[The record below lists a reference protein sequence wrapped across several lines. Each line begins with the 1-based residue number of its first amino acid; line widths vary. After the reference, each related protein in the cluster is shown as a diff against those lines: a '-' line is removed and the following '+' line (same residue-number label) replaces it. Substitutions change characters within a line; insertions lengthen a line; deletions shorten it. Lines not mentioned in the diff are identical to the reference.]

1 MSTVSIET
9 TISDRVP
16 KLYNFLSTQDI
27 DNIQKYFKKQKSAG
41 LSYEKF
47 RCLLA
52 RFKIAYSDEV
62 FQNVCL
68 KIDLDR
74 DDVVNWSEFIAFCIL
89 ELENDDDSKERLTI
103 IPPIPNSVNILSTT
117 LPSFVV
123 KINFDAALV
132 EGRYITVGCYGD
144 VNFWSTKWKL
154 ERTIRV
160 GK

>member
-47 RCLLA
+47 RSLLA
-52 RFKIAYSDEV
+52 RFNIAYSDEV
-62 FQNVCL
+62 FQNVLL

-89 ELENDDDSKERLTI
+89 ELENDDDAKERLSI
-103 IPPIPNSVNILSTT
+103 IPPIPKSANILSTT
-117 LPSFVV
+117 LQSFAV
-123 KINFDAALV
+123 KINFDPALD
-132 EGRYITVGCYGD
+132 EGRFITVGCYGD
-144 VNFWSTKWKL
+144 VNFWTTKWKL